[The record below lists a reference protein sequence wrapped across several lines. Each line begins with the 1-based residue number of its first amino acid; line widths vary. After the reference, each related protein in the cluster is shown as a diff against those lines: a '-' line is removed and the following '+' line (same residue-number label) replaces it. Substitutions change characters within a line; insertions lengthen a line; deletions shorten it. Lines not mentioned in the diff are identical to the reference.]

1 MQQKLFQIIDNIH
14 GAIYYTDLEKEVICT
29 PYFNR
34 LHDVNQNST
43 VYLTFPPNRT
53 KRYEHSLG
61 VMQLTSDIFSQAC
74 VNSVGTEAMS
84 FFLENVKDE
93 FLTILEQLKADRH
106 CTSLK
111 LSDISNIDHII
122 SHLSRNKNWNF
133 KRTKSGLN
141 SINKIFNDHFSD
153 IFSDNCLAHLLPN
166 NLHAFDSFLFLAV
179 LQSLRLVGLLHD
191 CGHPPQSHIVESV
204 LMEIKDELESE
215 TNTSHRNPRKQK
227 FLDVLNIY
235 TRPDSVIDA
244 GMIIKTQESS
254 QVVTPLHEMIS
265 QRISYKILSNVINE
279 IMKRKI
285 TEDLSI
291 ASEKDKVES
300 EILALFYISIFEF
313 FFAIIRNKTDFWSSL
328 HSIVDGTLDSDQLD
342 YVARDSK
349 NTGMEWGAIPYKR
362 LINTMKLA
370 LDRKNGSK
378 TLVIAFSNKN
388 IDIMDDI
395 LHNRYKIY
403 TTINYHHRSAKIA
416 KLFKESIK
424 ILAKVYLN
432 QTDDD
437 SSNYYY
443 FTNISGLWKAIEDTH
458 SPYESTMNLIQWN
471 DSWLNGILY
480 RELIEQTSFNEA
492 NSSEL
497 DKNELGE
504 LKKVCITCLQEI
516 YISNKQYFSLI
527 KRTADLMEVY
537 NSYSNELEKVLHKI
551 EMELS
556 HVKEDLS
563 KNIYDHNSKEAK
575 EKGRDYLQQS
585 LEFIKNDGF
594 NFDLLARHL
603 GNENLFQNAIESAVK
618 SCLKVSD
625 YFIEPVKFGLGTNDL
640 KVYDNTGSL
649 KSYHSY
655 SCIKSVLFQL
665 RNHFPYYYVYIR
677 PDESF
682 SESDFI
688 ALRKEI
694 GKSMAGYIFN
704 VLCEHVT
711 FEHVN
716 KQ

>member
-74 VNSVGTEAMS
+74 VNSVGTEAMN
-84 FFLENVKDE
+84 FFLDNVRNE
-93 FLTILEQLKADRH
+93 FLTILEQLKSNRYCTRLRLADE
-106 CTSLK
+106 K
-111 LSDISNIDHII
+111 NIDYI
-122 SHLSRNKNWNF
+122 LSRLSKNANWSF
-133 KRTKSGLN
+133 TKTKNGLN
-141 SINKIFNDHFSD
+141 SINKIFNKYFSD
-153 IFSDNCLAHLLPN
+153 LFSDNCLAHLLPN
-166 NLHAFDSFLFLAV
+166 NLQPFDSFLFLAV

-215 TNTSHRNPRKQK
+215 LNTSRINQRKQK

-235 TRPDSVIDA
+235 TKPDLAIDTE
-244 GMIIKTQESS
+244 MIIKTQESS
-254 QVVTPLHEMIS
+254 QVISPLHEMIS

-279 IMKRKI
+279 IMKKKI
-285 TEDLSI
+285 VEDLNI
-291 ASEKDKVES
+291 AGEKDKVES
-300 EILALFYISIFEF
+300 EILVLFYISIFEF

-328 HSIVDGTLDSDQLD
+328 HTIVDGTLDADQLD

-370 LDRKNGSK
+370 LDNKNGSK

-403 TTINYHHRSAKIA
+403 ATINYHHRSAKIA

-424 ILAKVYLN
+424 ILSKVYLN
-432 QTDDD
+432 QTDNDPD
-437 SSNYYY
+437 NSYY

-497 DKNELGE
+497 DKDQLAK

-537 NSYSNELEKVLHKI
+537 SSYSNELENVLFKI
-551 EMELS
+551 ETELS
-556 HVKEDLS
+556 HVKEDLN
-563 KNIYDHNSKEAK
+563 KNIYDHASKDAR

-585 LEFIKNDGF
+585 LKFIKNDGF

-603 GNENLFQNAIESAVK
+603 GNENLFQNAIEHTLQ
-618 SCLKVSD
+618 SCRKISD

-649 KSYHSY
+649 KNYHSY
-655 SCIKSVLFQL
+655 SCIKSMLFEL
-665 RNHFPYYYVYIR
+665 RKHFPYYYAYIR
-677 PDESF
+677 PVETL

-688 ALRKEI
+688 NLRQKI
-694 GKSMAGYIFN
+694 GKNMAIAIFN
-704 VLCEHVT
+704 LLCDHVT
-711 FEHVN
+711 FEHLN
-716 KQ
+716 K